1 MKYLIIQ
8 TAFIGDVVLATPLI
22 EQLKKNDNSCSI
34 DFLLRKGNESL
45 LLGHPHVNEVLVFN
59 KKKHKY
65 VNLFRLIK
73 TIRSNS
79 YDCVINVQRFFTT
92 GLITT
97 LSSAKVKIGFDKNP
111 FSFAFTNTV
120 RHTISEEHDVHEV
133 QRNLSLIK
141 HIVGDDFQKPKLYPS
156 KNDYEV
162 VNADEPY
169 ICIAPSSVWFTKQLP
184 DFKWS
189 ELINKIPDKYKIY
202 LLGGPDDIPLCTQIK
217 LQTGIDRIEIK
228 AGQLTFLQ
236 SAALI
241 KNAKM
246 TFTNDSAPLHF
257 ASAMNAPVATFFC
270 STIPEFGFGPLSDIA
285 HVFQIDYQLS
295 CRPCGLHGKKEC
307 PRQHFNCADINI
319 DNAILK
325 SNIL

>member
-22 EQLKKNDNSCSI
+22 EQLKKNDSSCSI

-45 LLGHPHVNEVLVFN
+45 LLGHPHINEILVFN

-65 VNLFRLIK
+65 ANLFRLIK

-79 YDCVINVQRFFTT
+79 YDCVINIQRFFTT
-92 GLITT
+92 GLITA
-97 LSSAKVKIGFDKNP
+97 LSGSKIKIGFNKNP
-111 FSFAFTNTV
+111 LSFVFTNKI
-120 RHTISEEHDVHEV
+120 RHTISEQKVFHEV
-133 QRNLSLIK
+133 QRNLTLIQ
-141 HIVGDDFQKPKLYPS
+141 HITGVEFQKPKLYPS
-156 KNDYEV
+156 ESDYESV
-162 VNADEPY
+162 KINEPY

-189 ELINKIPDKYKIY
+189 ELITKIPDYYRIF
-202 LLGGPDDIPLCTQIK
+202 LLGGPDDVSFCERIK
-217 LQTGIDRIEIK
+217 LQAGIEKIEIK

-241 KNAKM
+241 QNAKM

-257 ASAMNAPVATFFC
+257 ASAMNASVAAFFC
-270 STIPEFGFGPLSDIA
+270 STIPKFGFGPLSDDA
-285 HVFQIDYQLS
+285 HIFETDHQLS
-295 CRPCGLHGKKEC
+295 CRPCGIHGKKKC
-307 PRQHFNCADINI
+307 PQQHFNCSDINI
-319 DNAILK
+319 DNALIE